1 MLTKRVLGVAALL
14 VIASAVVAAAAPAT
28 VERSAKL
35 RSGPGTGYRVIA
47 TLPRGATI
55 DVNGCSSGWCEVAW
69 DSRHGYV
76 AQRLLAS
83 TVTPPTVAA
92 TPIPATEDHFDYPGF
107 DYPGTAY
114 APAVGVTVVPRW
126 SHRRW
131 SDWRHRYGRQ
141 RWTVQPNRPPVG
153 AVPGARS
160 SDRPTLGRAGGLA
173 PMAVPAAGGTT
184 GGVRPTVGST
194 VPGSG
199 PSAQVPAPPAISAM
213 PSVSY
218 PATAVPAAPASRDT
232 R

>member
-35 RSGPGTGYRVIA
+35 RSGPGTGYGVIA

-83 TVTPPTVAA
+83 TVTSPTVAA

-114 APAVGVTVVPRW
+114 APAVGVTVAPRW

-131 SDWRHRYGRQ
+131 SDWRHRYG
-141 RWTVQPNRPPVG
+141 G
-153 AVPGARS
+153 H
-160 SDRPTLGRAGGLA
+160 
-173 PMAVPAAGGTT
+173 
-184 GGVRPTVGST
+184 
-194 VPGSG
+194 
-199 PSAQVPAPPAISAM
+199 
-213 PSVSY
+213 
-218 PATAVPAAPASRDT
+218 
-232 R
+232 